1 MRLHPILTA
10 GLALALA
17 GHCPA
22 QEPCTTL
29 SPVAQVEETAWQP
42 RTDPDWRESDEDVA
56 RLRKI
61 EEATPPAPTPRG
73 PGVPARRQPAGS
85 LSGILV
91 FCNGGHGWTADDF
104 DSTPGDGD
112 FGWYTQRGLTNGI
125 VEDYG
130 NLDQLNM
137 FAIACFNAGATVIP
151 MRPLG
156 EQSIE
161 RIVDNDDPG
170 ATYTGAW
177 SDSTSTIYY
186 GSPSDVPYRFAS
198 KSATETATARFTP
211 NLPAAGY
218 YPVYTWVRA
227 GSDRTDQL
235 YRVVHSG
242 GAMEI
247 RVNHRRVGNGWV
259 WLGNHYFEAGT
270 SGYVEVSNLQKP
282 GETGTYV
289 FADAIRFGNGMG
301 DIARPPA
308 GVSGYP
314 REEESARYWIQS
326 MIGQGGDTTVYDLA
340 GGDDYDDSLVAPP
353 RMSRAMNREAEGT
366 FYDRIHLSFHT
377 NCCSA
382 RGAMGLINTV
392 PTPDQ
397 AIFAAMVNAEVE
409 ADAEALDSGV
419 EFPGDWS
426 DTSGDTLTGGYG
438 EISNNSLSNE
448 MCATII
454 EVGFHDTAADADFL
468 RDPKFRWV
476 AARSSAKSIIRFL
489 NQQGGG
495 AVPLAFPPGTPTHL
509 RARNA
514 GGGAVTVS
522 WNAPP
527 ALTAVGDPPTGYV
540 VYRSTNGRGFGDP
553 VTVAGAGTTSITIPG
568 LSPGQVYHFQVASTN
583 AAGESPSSESAAVRV
598 GAPNVLL
605 VNGFDRLDAA
615 LSVGVVRSTN
625 LGSTAGGGGVA
636 LLQRPLQMNAGDY
649 AAEFAPALVA
659 AGVTFDGAS
668 NEAVVSGAVPLSG
681 YAAVVWALGNEST
694 ADETF
699 SDAEQALVAAYL
711 NAGGRLFASGSEIAW
726 DLDRFTG
733 PSASDRAF
741 FNTYLGAD
749 YVGDDAETFTV
760 QGSIGPSLIFDGVG
774 SFSFDPALGA
784 RYGAFYPDRVTAIG
798 AGASVC
804 MTYSG
809 GFGGNAAVQLDTGTF
824 RTVYFGFPFECIT
837 SPAVRADIMTRIFA
851 FLAPGG
857 STIGEWSSY

>member
-1 MRLHPILTA
+1 MKHLALVLA
-10 GLALALA
+10 GLALAQVA
-17 GHCPA
+17 RAQDHCA
-22 QEPCTTL
+22 AL
-29 SPVAQVEETAWQP
+29 SPDVLAEESHWRP
-42 RTDPDWRESDEDVA
+42 SVDPDWRESDSDLA
-56 RLRKI
+56 RLR
-61 EEATPPAPTPRG
+61 EVEASTPPAATPRG
-73 PGVPARRQPAGS
+73 PGVPARRQPQGA

-91 FCNGGHGWTADDF
+91 FCNGGHGWTADDL
-104 DSTPGDGD
+104 DATPSDGD

-156 EQSIE
+156 EQPIE
-161 RIVDNDDPG
+161 RVLDNDDPG
-170 ATYTGAW
+170 VTYTGAW
-177 SDSTSTIYY
+177 TNSTSTIFF
-186 GSPSDVPYRFAS
+186 GSAGDTPYRFAS
-198 KSATETATARFTP
+198 KSVTETATARFTP
-211 NLPAAGY
+211 DIPSAGY

-235 YRVVHSG
+235 YRVVHGG
-242 GAMEI
+242 GATEL

-259 WLGNHYFEAGT
+259 WLGTHYFEAGT
-270 SGYVEVSNLQKP
+270 SGYVEVSNLERP
-282 GETGTYV
+282 GETGSLV

-301 DIARPPA
+301 DIPRPPA

-326 MIGQGGDTTVYDLA
+326 MIGQGGDATTYDLA

-353 RMSRAMNREAEGT
+353 RMSRAMNREVEGT

-397 AIFAAMVNAEVE
+397 SIFAAMVNAEVE

-454 EVGFHDTAADADFL
+454 EVGFHDTAADADLL

-495 AVPLAFPPGTPTHL
+495 AVPLAFPPGTPTHV
-509 RARNA
+509 RAVNS
-514 GGGAVTVS
+514 GGGGVTVS
-522 WNAPP
+522 WSAPP
-527 ALTAVGDPPTGYV
+527 AQPAVGDPPTGYV

-553 VTVAGAGTTSITIPG
+553 VTVAGAGTTSVVIPG
-568 LSPGQVYHFQVASTN
+568 LAPGQAYYFQVAATN
-583 AAGESPSSESAAVRV
+583 AGGESPATESAPVRV
-598 GAPNVLL
+598 GAANVLF
-605 VNGFDRLDAA
+605 VNGYDRLDASQSHEI
-615 LSVGVVRSTN
+615 LRSTN
-625 LGSTAGGGGVA
+625 LGSTAGGGGVV
-636 LLQRPLQMNAGDY
+636 LLQRPLRMNAGDY
-649 AAEFAPALVA
+649 AAEFAPAMVA

-668 NEAVVSGAVPLSG
+668 NEAVLSGAVSLASYG
-681 YAAVVWALGNEST
+681 AVVWELGNEST

-699 SDAEQALVAAYL
+699 STAEQALVAAYL
-711 NAGGRLFASGSEIAW
+711 DGGGRLFASGAEIAW

-733 PSASDRAF
+733 PSAGDRAF

-749 YVGDDAETFTV
+749 YVGDDADTFTA
-760 QGSIGPSLIFDGVG
+760 QGSIGPGLIFDGLG
-774 SFSFDPALGA
+774 SLSFDPALGA
-784 RYGAFYPDRVTAIG
+784 RYGAYYPDRVSALG
-798 AGASVC
+798 ASASVC
-804 MTYSG
+804 MTYVG
-809 GFGGNAAVQLDTGTF
+809 GFGGNAAVQQDTGSF
-824 RTVYFGFPFECIT
+824 RTVYLGFPFECIT
-837 SPAVRADIMTRIFA
+837 SPAVRADVMTRVINFFA
-851 FLAPGG
+851 LSG
-857 STIGEWSSY
+857 SAIGEWSEY